1 MWLLFAILAP
11 LCWGFANPVDAAMRR
26 SWVKNDF
33 VLTSV
38 FALVKLPVA
47 IGLMIFFGGGLVL
60 NWPFFWMFTAG
71 IIWMLAFVFYYKAM
85 QLEEVSRVVLIL
97 QFQPIMILLLGMV
110 MIGETLNVSQI
121 VAFVLIL
128 TGSVLAAFKKKES
141 KWHFS
146 QAFVLVLIADV
157 LWSVG
162 DVMFKKYVGAFP
174 NFWSAFSIELL
185 GSSLLGGFIFLMPKY
200 RAIWRETKLPMKG
213 WNLLFVSAIFGTLGS
228 LFFAYALTLGKAAL
242 TSVIVGLQ
250 PLFALISG
258 LILHRFINEIPRDSV
273 KKEDLVIKGMSFLL
287 ILMGFVYLY
296 F

>member
-1 MWLLFAILAP
+1 MWLLFAVLAP
-11 LCWGFANPVDAAMRR
+11 LCWGFANPMDAAMRR
-26 SWVKNDF
+26 SWIKNDL
-33 VLTSV
+33 VLMSI

-47 IGLMIFFGGGLVL
+47 IALMALFGQGIVL
-60 NWPFFWMFTAG
+60 DASFVWMFIAG
-71 IIWMLAFVFYYKAM
+71 VIWMTAFVFYYKAM

-110 MIGETLNVSQI
+110 MIGETLNVNQI
-121 VAFVLIL
+121 VAFSLIL
-128 TGSVLAAFKKKES
+128 FGSVLAAFKKKES

-146 QAFVLVLIADV
+146 QAFILILIADV

-162 DVMFKKYVGAFP
+162 DVMFKKYVGDFP
-174 NFWSAFSIELL
+174 NFWAAFSVDLL
-185 GSSLLGGFIFLMPKY
+185 GSSLLGGVIFLIPKY
-200 RAIWRETKLPMKG
+200 RNVFRNFKLPVKG
-213 WNLLFVSAIFGTLGS
+213 WKLLCVSALFGTAGS

-258 LILHRFINEIPRDSV
+258 LILHRFVSEIPRDSI
-273 KKEDLVIKGMSFLL
+273 KREDLLIKGASFIL
-287 ILMGFVYLY
+287 IFLGFIYLY